1 MDCHGRGKGNEKAIL
16 DSGESSG
23 AAGGLSK
30 TYVVTK
36 EGKRIELKGTIKDPW
51 SHGTKGGGFETWG
64 TNSFVSKINK
74 KKDANSQEHY

>member
-36 EGKRIELKGTIKDPW
+36 EGLSI
-51 SHGTKGGGFETWG
+51 
-64 TNSFVSKINK
+64 
-74 KKDANSQEHY
+74 SQNM